1 MCGEAEITRRWEKKL
16 THQVNLSLN
25 LGFVVSSVIYCVLKF
40 FGLNQFAAPGEN
52 WEGLGLGLWKVGK
65 GSKAGC
71 KGWDA
76 LGHAPFIGVR

>member
-16 THQVNLSLN
+16 THRVNLSLN

-52 WEGLGLGLWKVGK
+52 WEGLGLDCGRWV
-65 GSKAGC
+65 KAA
-71 KGWDA
+71 KWD
-76 LGHAPFIGVR
+76 VRGGTPWDTPPLLE